1 MAGRR
6 LGWPE
11 STMLFFLLAN
21 ERQRKQIQHAN
32 GPIEFGRRP
41 VEGQTR
47 VVVEDPFTSRDQLR
61 VEELPGGLIRL
72 ENLGSTPVMLS
83 DGTTLAGGQ
92 QRQATPPL
100 RVVFGRTSLDVSLI
114 PNDETPAGHLQTI
127 SAPVA
132 SSQRLTPPRRAA
144 GEVPS
149 AQTLHQWFETLL
161 AVQRSAAGS
170 TAFYAETSQAVVDLV
185 GLDRGMV
192 ILRRGAQWEVVA
204 SYPPSELAALRYS
217 SRIVRQVEA
226 QRRTLFERFD
236 EGDIGQSL
244 MGLEAVVASPIF
256 DESDSVAG
264 VVYGSRDRRSA
275 AGALGIT
282 PLEAQFVQV
291 LAGAV
296 SAGLVRQASEAEAAR
311 ARVQF
316 EQFFSPELARA
327 LQRDEGILAARERTL
342 TLLFADLRGFSRIA
356 ERIGAT
362 ETFALLSDIL
372 DRMTNRIMDR
382 QGVVI
387 DYYGDGVAA
396 MWNAP
401 TDVPDHAD
409 QAVAAALDMLA
420 DLPAINSQWAERLGG
435 LIRLG
440 VGLHTGQAQV
450 GNSGSR
456 RRLKYGPRG
465 HAVNLTSR
473 IEAATKVLGVP
484 CLVSEATTALVTQR
498 WPLRRIGRVRLTG
511 MVEPVTLFELDIC
524 PEAASGWEPRKT
536 GYEQALALFE
546 AGQTEAAL
554 QAALQLQQSFPED
567 GPTRWLVHQLSGP
580 QRAEGLP
587 PGTLPLETK

>member
-1 MAGRR
+1 
-6 LGWPE
+6 
-11 STMLFFLLAN
+11 MLFFLLSN
-21 ERQRKQIQHAN
+21 ERQRKQIQHAR

-41 VEGQTR
+41 LEGNTR

-61 VEELPGGLIRL
+61 VEELPDGTIRL
-72 ENLGSTPVMLS
+72 ENLGSTPVMLA

-92 QRQATPPL
+92 QRQVGPPL
-100 RVVFGRTSLDVSLI
+100 RVVFGKTALDISLI
-114 PNDETPAGHLQTI
+114 PEDEAAAAPLKTI

-132 SSQRLTPPRRAA
+132 GTHRPTPPPRPA

-149 AQTLHQWFETLL
+149 AETLHQWFETLL

-170 TAFYAETSQAVVDLV
+170 TAFYAETAQAVVDLV

-192 ILRRGAQWEVVA
+192 ILKRGTQWEVVA
-204 SYPPSELAALRYS
+204 SYPPGDAAALRYS
-217 SRIVRQVEA
+217 SRIVRQVEN
-226 QRRTLFERFD
+226 QRRTFFERF
-236 EGDIGQSL
+236 EEANIGQSL

-256 DESDSVAG
+256 DESDAVAG

-275 AGALGIT
+275 HGALGIT
-282 PLEAQFVQV
+282 PLEAQFVQL

-296 SAGLVRQASEAEAAR
+296 SAGLVRLASEAEAAR

-327 LQRDEGILAARERTL
+327 LERDEGILAARERTL

-372 DRMTNRIMDR
+372 DRLTNRIMDR

-409 QAVAAALDMLA
+409 QAVAAALDMLG

-484 CLVSEATTALVTQR
+484 CLVSEATTAQLTQR

-511 MVEPVTLFELDIC
+511 MVEPVTLFELGVC
-524 PEAASGWEPRKT
+524 PEESAAWNDRT
-536 GYEQALALFE
+536 AAYEHALALFE
-546 AGQTEAAL
+546 SGQTAAAL
-554 QAALQLQQSFPED
+554 QAALQLQRDFPQD
-567 GPTRWLVHQLSGP
+567 GPTQWLVAQLSRP
-580 QRAEGLP
+580 QLFEGLP

>member
-1 MAGRR
+1 
-6 LGWPE
+6 
-11 STMLFFLLAN
+11 MLFFLLAN
-21 ERQRKQIQHAN
+21 ERQRKQIQHAH

-41 VEGQTR
+41 VEGQAR

-61 VEELPGGLIRL
+61 VEELSGGAIRL
-72 ENLGSTPVMLS
+72 TNLGSTPVMLT
-83 DGTTLAGGQ
+83 DGSSLAGGQ
-92 QRQATPPL
+92 QRQVAPPL
-100 RVVFGRTSLDVSLI
+100 RIVFGRTTLDVSLI
-114 PNDETPAGHLQTI
+114 PNDEAAAAPLQTI
-127 SAPVA
+127 AAPVA
-132 SSQRLTPPRRAA
+132 GSHRPTPPPRPA

-149 AQTLHQWFETLL
+149 AETLHRWFETLL

-170 TAFYAETSQAVVDLV
+170 TAFYKETAQAVVDLV

-192 ILRRGAQWEVVA
+192 ILRRGTQWEVVA
-204 SYPPSELAALRYS
+204 SYPAGEEAALRYS
-217 SRIVRQVEA
+217 SRIVRQVETE
-226 QRRTLFERFD
+226 RRTFFQRFD
-236 EGDIGQSL
+236 EAQIGQSL

-256 DESDSVAG
+256 DESEAVAG

-275 AGALGIT
+275 HGAMGIT

-296 SAGLVRQASEAEAAR
+296 SAGLVRLASEAEAAR

-372 DRMTNRIMDR
+372 DRLTNRIMDR

-409 QAVAAALDMLA
+409 QAVAAALDMLS

-440 VGLHTGQAQV
+440 VGLHTGPAQV

-484 CLVSEATTALVTQR
+484 CLVSETTTALLSQN

-511 MVEPVTLFELDIC
+511 MAEPVTLFELGLC
-524 PEAASGWEPRKT
+524 PEEPAAWDARKAA
-536 GYEQALALFE
+536 YEQAVAQFE
-546 AGQTEAAL
+546 AGQTAAAL
-554 QAALQLQQSFPED
+554 QAALQLQQAFPQD
-567 GPTRWLVHQLSGP
+567 GPTRWLLTQLRTP
-580 QRAEGLP
+580 QLTEGLP

>member
-1 MAGRR
+1 MGRAKAAC
-6 LGWPE
+6 GK
-11 STMLFFLLAN
+11 MLFFLLAN
-21 ERQRKQIQHAN
+21 ERQRKQIQHAG

-41 VEGQTR
+41 AHGQSR

-61 VEELPGGLIRL
+61 IEELPGGVIRL
-72 ENLGSTPVMLS
+72 ENLGSTPVMLA
-83 DGTTLAGGQ
+83 DGTSLAGGQ
-92 QRQATPPL
+92 QRQAAPPL
-100 RVVFGRTSLDVSLI
+100 RIVFGRTTLDVALI
-114 PNDETPAGHLQTI
+114 PNDEAAASPLQTI
-127 SAPVA
+127 AAPVA
-132 SSQRLTPPRRAA
+132 SSHRPKPPPQPG

-170 TAFYAETSQAVVDLV
+170 TAFYAETAQAVVDLV

-204 SYPPSELAALRYS
+204 SYPPGDEAAVRFS

-226 QRRTLFERFD
+226 ERRTFFQSFEG
-236 EGDIGQSL
+236 GDIGQSL

-256 DESDSVAG
+256 DESEAVAG
-264 VVYGSRDRRSA
+264 VVYGSRDRRSTQ
-275 AGALGIT
+275 GALGIT

-291 LAGAV
+291 LAGVV
-296 SAGLVRQASEAEAAR
+296 SAGLVRLASEAEAAR

-327 LQRDEGILAARERTL
+327 LERDEGILAARDRTL

-372 DRMTNRIMDR
+372 DRLTNRIMDR

-409 QAVAAALDMLA
+409 QAVAAALDMLS
-420 DLPAINSQWAERLGG
+420 DLPALNSQWAERLGG

-484 CLVSEATTALVTQR
+484 CLISEATTALLSGS

-511 MVEPVTLFELDIC
+511 MLEPVTLFELGVGLEE
-524 PEAASGWEPRKT
+524 PTAWKARKAA
-536 GYEQALALFE
+536 YEQAVALFE
-546 AGQTEAAL
+546 AGQTDAAL
-554 QAALQLQQSFPED
+554 QAALQLQQTFPHD
-567 GPTRWLVHQLSGP
+567 GPTQWLVGQLRRP
-580 QRAEGLP
+580 WPMEGLT